1 MAEPTQSPTL
11 PSTADAT
18 PYVPISWTAVAAAVA
33 AWKFA
38 IALLLLGIFAFISK
52 KPLLM
57 QELLILPVIAVVLSF
72 AARRIIRNS
81 EGTRTG
87 EGLANAAWWASLVL
101 GLGYVAYL
109 FAIDYSVRRDAA
121 NEVERWVGQVRDDK
135 VVGAFYT
142 TLPPGQRQGV
152 SRNDTSLIEMR
163 FRDELL
169 MFRNSDL
176 MRLALRNKGE
186 GEFKY
191 DSVGV
196 ADWSYK
202 PGAIDCAF
210 SGTVTCPEGKFPLM
224 VQLKGIEG
232 VTASEGG
239 GGGRQWMVVRP
250 QGGGFIQQDKV
261 ERTGYGWLLVLL
273 EINGGSFGKGF
284 IEYVNSGPFTQPFAY
299 QGFVVEG
306 GVPAEAV
313 GASRNG
319 TAVLASFV
327 PLGVAAAGQGGC
339 TRHMADHVF
348 KLPGGGEPSSGQK
361 EKFLA
366 SWNAQGVFEAG
377 RRLKDAGGGVP
388 DKDVILKVGD
398 TAVEVYLPIEIPI
411 QNTTGRAETA
421 RGKVVVACKDPA
433 LLAELKARK
442 ASAAGEKPTS
452 NPPQELAQWVNIPW
466 RVVRIESD
474 LNPVSMHQASP
485 GGPGGGPPPG
495 MGGGGAGMHGG

>member
-1 MAEPTQSPTL
+1 MAEPTQSPAL

-18 PYVPISWTAVAAAVA
+18 PYVPISWTAVAAAVTA
-33 AWKFA
+33 GVFA
-38 IALLLLGIFAFISK
+38 ITLLMLGIFAFISK

-57 QELLILPVIAVVLSF
+57 QELLVLPVIAVVLSF

-121 NEVERWVGQVRDDK
+121 NKVEEWIGQVRDDK
-135 VVGAFYT
+135 VGGAFYT
-142 TLPPGQRQGV
+142 TLLPQQRQGV
-152 SRNDTSLIEMR
+152 SRSDTSLIEMR
-163 FRDELL
+163 FRDEFLT
-169 MFRNSDL
+169 FRNSDL
-176 MRLALRNKGE
+176 VRLAQRNKAE
-186 GEFKY
+186 GEFKFT
-191 DSVGV
+191 SVGV

-210 SGTVTCPEGKFPLM
+210 AGTVTCPEGTFPVL
-224 VQLKGIEG
+224 VKLRGVEG

-239 GGGRQWMVVRP
+239 GGRQWAVAFQP
-250 QGGGFIQQDKV
+250 GSGFIQQDKV
-261 ERTGYGWLLVLL
+261 ERTAYGWMLVLL

-284 IEYVNSGPFTQPFAY
+284 IEYINSGPFTQPFAY
-299 QGFVVEG
+299 QGFIAEG
-306 GVPAEAV
+306 GVPSEAV
-313 GASRNG
+313 AGSRNG
-319 TAVLASFV
+319 TVLLTSFV
-327 PLGVAAAGQGGC
+327 PLGVAAAGQGGY
-339 TRHMADHVF
+339 TRHMADSVF

-366 SWNAQGVFEAG
+366 SWKEQGIFEAG
-377 RRLKDAGGGVP
+377 RRLKDPNGGVP
-388 DKDVILKVGD
+388 DKDVILKITD
-398 TAVEVYLPIEIPI
+398 TAVEVFLPIEIPI

-421 RGKVVVACKDPA
+421 RGKVVVACKDPG

-442 ASAAGEKPTS
+442 ASAVGGEKPTS
-452 NPPQELAQWVNIPW
+452 SPPQELTQWVNLQW

-474 LNPVSMHQASP
+474 LNPVSMHQTGQ
-485 GGPGGGPPPG
+485 GGPGGGGPPPG
-495 MGGGGAGMHGG
+495 MGGGPGMHGG